1 MSWKDVWGARR
12 RDAASS
18 SLQALIDLDGFDTG
32 AGRIAE
38 PAWRGYVE
46 RIAGLLGMR
55 AGESVYE
62 VGCGAGAFL
71 LPLHEAGLKV
81 AGVDYSAALIEAARG
96 AIPDGDFVHGEA
108 LDLKKR
114 YDYVV
119 ANSVF
124 HYFPDTAYAA
134 RVLAAMLAAAR
145 LGVAVLEVP
154 DLATREKAEAARR
167 GALGDDEYRKKY
179 AGLEH
184 RYYAREYFLDAG
196 RRAGFEAE
204 ILDQA
209 IDGYAQNAF
218 RFNCLMRRKAA

>member
-1 MSWKDVWGARR
+1 MSWKAVWGARR
-12 RDAASS
+12 RGATSS

-38 PAWRGYVE
+38 PAWRDYVG
-46 RIAGLLGMR
+46 RIARLLGMQ
-55 AGESVYE
+55 AGESVLE

-71 LPLHEAGLKV
+71 LPLREAGLRV
-81 AGVDYSAALIEAARG
+81 AGIDYSPSLIEAAR
-96 AIPDGDFVHGEA
+96 AALPDGEFALGEA
-108 LDLKKR
+108 AAICGR

-124 HYFPDTAYAA
+124 HYFPDAGYAD

-145 LGVAVLEVP
+145 RAVAVLEVP
-154 DLATREKAEAARR
+154 DVDKKAEAEAVRR
-167 GALGDDEYRKKY
+167 GMLGEEAYRKKY

-184 RYYAREYFLDAG
+184 RYYARQNLIETA

-204 ILDQA
+204 IHAQA
-209 IDGYAQNAF
+209 IDGYAQNPF
-218 RFNCLMRRKAA
+218 RFNCLMRRVRG

>member
-1 MSWKDVWGARR
+1 MKWKEVWDARR
-12 RDAASS
+12 AGTAPSA
-18 SLQALIDLDGFDTG
+18 LQALIDLDGFDTG

-38 PAWRGYVE
+38 PAWRSYVE

-55 AGESVYE
+55 AGESVFE

-81 AGVDYSAALIEAARG
+81 AGVDYSAALVEAARR

-108 LDLKKR
+108 LELESR

-124 HYFPDTAYAA
+124 HYFPDAAYAD
-134 RVLAAMLAAAR
+134 RVLGAMLAAAR
-145 LGVAVLEVP
+145 RGVAVLEVP
-154 DLATREKAEAARR
+154 DVTTRNQAEAARR
-167 GALGDDEYRKKY
+167 GALGEEEYRKKY

-184 RYYAREYFLDAG
+184 RYYAREQLLDAA
-196 RRAGFEAE
+196 RRAGFEAQ
-204 ILDQA
+204 ILDQS

>member
-38 PAWRGYVE
+38 PAWRDYVG
-46 RIAGLLGMR
+46 RIARLLGMR
-55 AGESVYE
+55 AGESVLE

-71 LPLHEAGLKV
+71 LPLREAGLRV
-81 AGVDYSAALIEAARG
+81 AGIDYSPALIEAAQR
-96 AIPDGDFVHGEA
+96 AMPDGDFALGEA
-108 LDLKKR
+108 LSISGQ

-124 HYFPDTAYAA
+124 HYFPDAGYAD

-145 LGVAVLEVP
+145 RGVAVLEVP
-154 DLATREKAEAARR
+154 DLATKDQAEAARR
-167 GALGDDEYRKKY
+167 GALGEEEYRRKY

-184 RYYAREYFLDAG
+184 RYYARQDLIEAA
-196 RRAGFEAE
+196 RCAGFEAE
-204 ILDQA
+204 IHAQA
-209 IDGYAQNAF
+209 IDGYAQNPF
-218 RFNCLMRRKAA
+218 RFNCLMRRVRG